1 MSHKEAKINKL
12 SWPRNI
18 QERASAYGHDYKTPN
33 LMFREIVDNTID
45 LILKYRLSLNV
56 LAFTNLDK
64 DYHLVYDDGPG
75 IPIYKDPDYEEEQP
89 ITVDLLTRINVGS
102 NFNQT
107 EYSIGLNGI
116 GIKLACGLSED
127 FYIIVNASKKDIST
141 FPDKLKSQYSD
152 ECKYF
157 VINFKMGYLQDW
169 KLVSKGALLEMI
181 NLKEV
186 NSKLDELVNDKLG
199 TIVLFKPSSEFVEE
213 NTISYHAYPLK
224 LMKNFFQY
232 DDNFKVINLNFRL
245 NGKEIP
251 AFDFREHFGCKL
263 FQDKVFNGNIDFETN
278 LKLPVKLIFSFGYA
292 LDSFSNDN
300 SGSINL
306 SKSEKGEHVK
316 MIHRALGRALKKYN
330 PSLKGTDAKYGLR
343 LFSLAFVIKPIYTSQ
358 TKENLSKFGDE
369 GFSLSYSESE
379 LSEYLYEKIVL
390 ENTEYF
396 TGLCN
401 RILEYKRSLEH
412 LSKKDFIMSQVSYA
426 TGDPTASLSM
436 GSKIFDCSSNK
447 LEEREVY
454 LTEGKS
460 AGNSLCRV
468 RNTKTTAVV
477 PLRGVPMNS
486 AVASLKSVL
495 NNNEFKSII
504 NILGTGVDPFIKM
517 EKRRYSKVIIASDA
531 DAAGGFIRALLLG
544 FFATYL
550 RPWIDG
556 GYVYVLKSPLYRQ
569 GKKYFFTDEGLDK
582 KKPFT
587 RFKGLGELN
596 KDEVKETL
604 IDNRVLVR
612 VTSEDIDKALNLII
626 NASNE
631 RKDLSRELG
640 ILGDEEDFLAGV
652 SKSTD
657 DILGLLDLAGDDDDN
672 ESEDDE

>member
-12 SWPRNI
+12 SWPKNI

-45 LILKYRLSLNV
+45 LVLKYRLSLNV
-56 LAFTNLDK
+56 LTFTNLDN

-75 IPIYKDPDYEEEQP
+75 IPIYKDPDYDEEQP

-127 FYIIVNASKKDIST
+127 FYIIVNASKKDSST
-141 FPDKLKSQYSD
+141 FPQKLKDEFSD
-152 ECKYF
+152 ENKFF

-169 KLVSKGALLEMI
+169 KMVSKGALLEMI

-186 NSKLDELVNDKLG
+186 NAKLDQLVNDDLG

-213 NTISYHAYPLK
+213 NTINYHAYPLK

-232 DDNFKVINLNFRL
+232 DNDFKVINLNFRL

-251 AFDFREHFGCKL
+251 AFNFKEHFDCAL
-263 FQDKVFNGNIDFETN
+263 FQDKIFNGNIDFETN

-292 LDSFSNDN
+292 QNSFSNDN

-316 MIHRALGRALKKYN
+316 MIHRALGRALKRFN
-330 PSLKGTDAKYGLR
+330 GNLKGTDAKYGLR

-369 GFSLSYSESE
+369 GFSLTLSESE
-379 LSEYLYEKIVL
+379 LAEYLYDNIVSKDQ
-390 ENTEYF
+390 EYF
-396 TGLCN
+396 SGLCN

-412 LSKKDFIMSQVSYA
+412 LSKKDFIMSQITYA
-426 TGDPTASLSM
+426 TDPTAALGM
-436 GSKIFDCSSNK
+436 GSKIYDCGSGVK
-447 LEEREVY
+447 LEDKELY

-468 RNTKTTAVV
+468 RPKNIAVA

-495 NNNEFKSII
+495 ENNEFKSII

-604 IDNRVLVR
+604 IDNRVLVQ

-626 NASNE
+626 NAANE
-631 RKDLSRELG
+631 RKELSKELG
-640 ILGDEEDFLAGV
+640 ILGDEDDFLAGV
-652 SKSTD
+652 DNSTN
-657 DILGLLDLAGDDDDN
+657 DILGSFVSGSDEDED
-672 ESEDDE
+672 SEDDE